1 MIKFWFP
8 KLLDICLHH
17 RIRVKPISNTLYLK
31 PYKPSKVTSNG
42 LASLDLTAAL
52 GPSALGGGSSF
63 FLLCNLDLTLP
74 E

>member
-1 MIKFWFP
+1 MIKFWFL
-8 KLLDICLHH
+8 KLLDISLHH
-17 RIRVKPISNTLYLK
+17 RIRVEPISDTLYLK
-31 PYKPSKVTSNG
+31 LYKPSNVTSNG

-52 GPSALGGGSSF
+52 GPSALGGSSL